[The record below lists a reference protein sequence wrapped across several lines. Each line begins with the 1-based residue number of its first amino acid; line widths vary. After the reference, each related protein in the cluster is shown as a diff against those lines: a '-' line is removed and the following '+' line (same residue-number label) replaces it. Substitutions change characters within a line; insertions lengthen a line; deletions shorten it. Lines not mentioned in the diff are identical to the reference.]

1 MLMMHCTHRLST
13 HLGRACGERGA
24 TIAMLARMGVKDRP
38 GIEAHRKE
46 ARQLAKRAPTMI
58 ADRVLT
64 LVV

>member
-1 MLMMHCTHRLST
+1 
-13 HLGRACGERGA
+13 
-24 TIAMLARMGVKDRP
+24 MLARMGVKDRP